1 MILIFLLLLLVN
13 LIKAGCKDYLNDP
26 GFQSAEWRLSPRTFL
41 TYVIPA
47 NIPIQIPNDGFIL
60 LAQSSL
66 SAPTFR
72 ASIDI
77 EIPAGLT
84 ELFVITNFTSSS
96 GNNFKFSQQ
105 LESNQWTIP
114 NEAMIAS
121 QNTKDYSYN
130 WTASIGVEQTELS
143 FSLRIN
149 SAPEE
154 SQWLAITSV
163 EIYGCPPSSDWWKG
177 LLIVCGVLAGLF
189 LIAFLIYKG
198 IGMPG
203 SRKRNNKG
211 PAYISF
217 DERLTV

>member
-1 MILIFLLLLLVN
+1 MILIFFLLLINLV
-13 LIKAGCKDYLNDP
+13 KAGCKDYLNDP
-26 GFQSAEWRLSPRTFL
+26 EFRSTEWSYSPRSFL
-41 TYVIPA
+41 TYYVPP
-47 NIPIQIPNDGFIL
+47 NIPIEVPSGGFIL

-77 EIPAGLT
+77 KIPNGLT
-84 ELFVITNFTSSS
+84 ELFVVTNFTSST

-105 LESNQWTIP
+105 LDSNQWTIP
-114 NEAMIAS
+114 NDAMVAS
-121 QNTKDYSYN
+121 QNSKDYTYN
-130 WTASIGVEQTELS
+130 WTASIDPKETELS

-189 LIAFLIYKG
+189 LIAFFIYKG

-203 SRKRNNKG
+203 SRKRKNKG

-217 DERLTV
+217 DQPSTV